1 MAWAAG
7 ADRSHRRLI
16 GIRFEP
22 GNELVE
28 IIRRHSFVG
37 QQQQWSIGEQRDGG
51 EILHEVVL
59 QCIGSAVRDVGV
71 PYANNQSISVGRRA
85 CDPAGTDAA
94 GRATDILYHDGL
106 TKRGPH
112 ALGEEARDHV
122 CQPAWGEWHDYR
134 DGARRV
140 VLGTRQQGPGKRRAA
155 GKRDELAT
163 PHHSLTS
170 SSATFRVSGT
180 VSPSALAVL
189 RFIMSS
195 NLVGCMTGKS
205 AGFSPLRIRPV

>member
-37 QQQQWSIGEQRDGG
+37 QQQQWSIREQRDGG

-163 PHHSLTS
+163 PHSITS
-170 SSATFRVSGT
+170 SASCWRCKGT
-180 VSPSALAVL
+180 SRPSALAVL
-189 RFIMSS
+189 RLITSS
-195 NLVGCMTGKS
+195 YLNGAWTGS
-205 AGFSPLRIRPV
+205 SLGFSPLRMRPA